1 LPTVSAASS
10 AHTTDLWA
18 APHARSPVTGRVA
31 MPGSKS
37 ATNRALILAAL
48 SPGTS
53 TLNAPLRARDTLLMA
68 GALRELGAGIEERE
82 AQWLV
87 TGQQEP
93 TGVSGA
99 RVDCGN
105 AGTVARFVPAAAAV
119 LAHGDVT
126 IDGDPRMR
134 ERPLGPLLSAL
145 RSLGAELPAGASH
158 VPFTMQAT
166 GRLRG
171 GSLEVDASSSSQLI
185 SGLLLAA
192 PRFDAGLEVRAAEG
206 RVPSAPHLAMTV
218 GMLRQA
224 GAVVDDSVSGR
235 WMVSPGALRP
245 TTYAIEP
252 DLSSASAFLAAAA
265 VTGGRVRLAGW
276 PTDSSQPGRLLPQ
289 LFAEFGCT
297 VSVTDAGDL
306 EVTGPDR
313 LHGVDLDLSEYGEV
327 VPTLTAM
334 ALFADSPTRLR
345 GVAHLRGQ
353 ETDRL
358 LALAEEFG
366 KLGARIQDTA
376 DGLAITPAPLHGG
389 AVLDPR
395 ADHRLAMAYAVAG
408 LVVDDVTVADI
419 ATTGKTVPDF
429 PQLWA
434 GLLAA
439 GNE

>member
-1 LPTVSAASS
+1 
-10 AHTTDLWA
+10 
-18 APHARSPVTGRVA
+18 

-53 TLNAPLRARDTLLMA
+53 TLRAPLRARDTLLMA
-68 GALRELGAGIEERE
+68 GALRALGAQIEEVSRASGDE
-82 AQWLV
+82 WLV
-87 TGQQEP
+87 TGATGP
-93 TGVSGA
+93 TAVTGGL
-99 RVDCGN
+99 VDCGN

-119 LAHGDVT
+119 LARGKVT

-134 ERPLGPLLSAL
+134 ERPLGPLLQAL
-145 RSLGAELPAGASH
+145 RSLGAQLPADAAH
-158 VPFTMQAT
+158 VPFTMHAT
-166 GRLRG
+166 GSLRG

-192 PRFDAGLEVRAAEG
+192 PRFEEGLEVRAAGG

-218 GMLRQA
+218 AMLRQA
-224 GAVVDDSVSGR
+224 GAVVDDSDPGR
-235 WMVSPGALRP
+235 WHVAPGTLAA
-245 TTYAIEP
+245 TTFAIEP

-265 VTGGRVRLAGW
+265 VTGGTVRLAGW
-276 PTDSSQPGRLLPQ
+276 PADTRQPGRLLPE
-289 LFAEFGCT
+289 LLKEFGCT
-297 VSVTDAGDL
+297 VTVTSQGEL
-306 EVTGPDR
+306 EVTGPGR
-313 LHGVDLDLSEYGEV
+313 LHGADLDLTEYGEV

-334 ALFADSPTRLR
+334 ALFASSPTRLR
-345 GVAHLRGQ
+345 GIAHLRGQ

-358 LALAEEFG
+358 AALAEEFG
-366 KLGARIQDTA
+366 KLGAQIEVTS
-376 DGLAITPAPLHGG
+376 DGLAINPVALTGD

-408 LVVDDVTVADI
+408 LLVDGVQVADI

-434 GLLAA
+434 GLLADSKDVDR
-439 GNE
+439 

>member
-1 LPTVSAASS
+1 
-10 AHTTDLWA
+10 
-18 APHARSPVTGRVA
+18 

-48 SPGTS
+48 TAGTS
-53 TLNAPLRARDTLLMA
+53 TLTAPLRARDTLLMA
-68 GALRELGAGIEERE
+68 GALRALGAQIEEQAGE
-82 AQWLV
+82 WLV
-87 TGQQEP
+87 TGQQ
-93 TGVSGA
+93 GASQVSGA
-99 RVDCGN
+99 LVDCGN

-119 LAHGDVT
+119 LAKGDVT

-134 ERPLGPLLSAL
+134 ERPLGPLLDAL
-145 RSLGAELPAGASH
+145 RSLGADLPQAASH

-166 GRLRG
+166 GRLSG
-171 GSLEVDASSSSQLI
+171 GSLRVDASSSSQLI

-192 PRFDAGLEVRAAEG
+192 PRFDAGLEVSAAEG

-224 GAVVDDSVSGR
+224 GAVVDDSVFGH
-235 WMVSPGALRP
+235 WTVNPGPLRP
-245 TTYAIEP
+245 TTYVIEP

-276 PTDSSQPGRLLPQ
+276 PAETSQPGRLLPQ
-289 LFAEFGCT
+289 LLTEFGCT
-297 VSVTDAGDL
+297 VTVTDEGDL
-306 EVTGPDR
+306 EVTGPGR
-313 LHGVDLDLSEYGEV
+313 LHGADLDLSEYGEV

-334 ALFADSPTRLR
+334 ALFAGSPTRLR
-345 GVAHLRGQ
+345 GIAHLRGQ

-358 LALAEEFG
+358 AALAEEFG
-366 KLGARIQDTA
+366 KLGAHIEVTT
-376 DGLAITPAPLHGG
+376 DGLAITPAALCGG

-408 LVVDDVTVADI
+408 LLVDDVRVADI

-434 GLLAA
+434 SLLTA
-439 GNE
+439 GNA

>member
-1 LPTVSAASS
+1 
-10 AHTTDLWA
+10 
-18 APHARSPVTGRVA
+18 

-53 TLNAPLRARDTLLMA
+53 TLTAPLRARDTLLMA
-68 GALRELGAGIEERE
+68 GALRALGAEIEERSGALGDE
-82 AQWLV
+82 WLV
-87 TGQQEP
+87 TGRP
-93 TGVSGA
+93 GA
-99 RVDCGN
+99 SDVFGALVDCGN

-119 LAHGDVT
+119 LAHGPVT

-134 ERPLGPLLSAL
+134 ERPLGPLLDAL
-145 RSLGAELPAGASH
+145 RSLGAQIPGDASH

-166 GRLRG
+166 GTLRG

-192 PRFDAGLEVRAAEG
+192 PRFDSGLEVRAARG

-218 GMLRQA
+218 GMLRLA
-224 GAVVDDSVSGR
+224 GALVDDSTPGR
-235 WMVSPGALRP
+235 WTVQPGALRP

-265 VTGGRVRLAGW
+265 VTAGRVRLAGW
-276 PTDSSQPGRLLPQ
+276 PADTSQPGRLLPA
-289 LFAEFGCT
+289 LLTEFGCT
-297 VSVTDAGDL
+297 VTVTDDGEL

-313 LHGVDLDLSEYGEV
+313 LRGADLDLSEYGEV

-358 LALAEEFG
+358 AALAEEFG
-366 KLGARIQDTA
+366 KLGAQIEVTS
-376 DGLAITPAPLHGG
+376 DGLAITPVPLSGK

-408 LVVDDVTVADI
+408 LLVDGVQVADI

-434 GLLAA
+434 GLLAGGKA
-439 GNE
+439 